1 MVSGQKVWLWM
12 GFACSLGRMGCF
24 GFIFGT
30 DDSREP
36 DSDFGALSCA
46 IFYRLHG
53 IFKRHSGI
61 HLLEERGKEVKPRIS
76 MITLGVADL
85 QISVEFYENGLKF
98 PKMETSPDIAM
109 FNLNGTWL
117 SLYKRESLA
126 EDASV
131 SPKGNG
137 FPGFTLSHNLKSEV
151 EVDQAIKDIIEVGG
165 VLVKAPEKAFWGGYS
180 GYFKDPDGYLW
191 EIAYNPL
198 FWVGPE
204 DE

>member
-1 MVSGQKVWLWM
+1 MVPGQKVWLWM
-12 GFACSLGRMGCF
+12 GVACSLGRMGCF
-24 GFIFGT
+24 GFIFGADADRKSGFYCGT
-30 DDSREP
+30 CS
-36 DSDFGALSCA
+36 FT
-46 IFYRLHG
+46 IFHWLYRFN
-53 IFKRHSGI
+53 IRHSGI

-85 QISVEFYENGLKF
+85 QTSTEFYENGLKF

-109 FNLNGTWL
+109 FDLDGTWL

-131 SPKGNG
+131 SPKGSG
-137 FPGFTLSHNLKSEV
+137 FPGFTLSHNLNSEA
-151 EVDQAIKDIIEVGG
+151 EVDQVMKEVIAVGG
-165 VLVKAPEKAFWGGYS
+165 VLVKAPQKAFWGGYS

-198 FWVGPE
+198 FWVGPK